1 MLQRLWAEGA
11 SDVSVGEWAAALP
24 PSLGAFTG
32 PVWSVGLQSSL
43 PLPEPFSRPLL
54 SQSSTNLI
62 QRGGDS
68 ASGIKVTNQPT

>member
-1 MLQRLWAEGA
+1 MLQRLWAEGD
-11 SDVSVGEWAAALP
+11 SSVGEWVAALP

-32 PVWSVGLQSSL
+32 SVWLVGLQSSL
-43 PLPEPFSRPLL
+43 PLPEPFSRPLV

-68 ASGIKVTNQPT
+68 ASGIKVTN

>member
-24 PSLGAFTG
+24 ASLGAFTG
-32 PVWSVGLQSSL
+32 PVWSVALQSSL
-43 PLPEPFSRPLL
+43 PLPEPFSRPPL

-68 ASGIKVTNQPT
+68 ASGVKVTN